1 MTLLERV
8 GRGPGSVV
16 YRALHHGKSCA
27 VKLPSERPVPEGA
40 DKRHSFERDVLA
52 LARLRRFGLPHVL
65 QLGATDQT
73 TYAVLAE
80 PQGEPLAAVLRNG
93 RSRAELLLL
102 MRKLVSAVQQLHAA
116 GFVHDNLSLQTIQVC
131 GPQQDVMLAD
141 RGTINR
147 PMPFDP
153 RAELR
158 TLALILHTCIA
169 SLPPADP
176 AVPLLTPRL
185 DELAH
190 AERDDCTEL
199 LTELDALTH
208 TKQKR
213 NSRYPQP
220 TVDALDLSTQAFGA
234 RSELMQLMWARKR
247 AAAQRGGLV
256 EVVGAAGSGKS
267 RLLQVF
273 AQEVSQECQV
283 LTVRCRD
290 SDWAPFSALKRL
302 LEGHLA
308 SMAQLHPEHRRALDQ
323 ALRNAAGPMA
333 AAIGLLSPRLS
344 ELFRDT
350 RVEMAEG
357 DVQRIFVESLADF
370 LTKYLESSAMSVVV
384 IDDIHWLDA
393 SSRMVLSRVAARVC
407 GSGHMFVCGAR
418 DDADSGERLLRFR
431 EALPPARVETI
442 KLGALTREDIARVIA
457 DYLGLDKDND
467 PTPELV
473 AQLAQL
479 SDGTPLCLLELLRL
493 MIERGD
499 LRPNQDNWRLNIA
512 SVRRMKLPRFSREL
526 IERRLH
532 ALPDNTLN
540 VLRAAA
546 IMRGHIDEA
555 LLAIVTSSSH
565 EQVQNALSS
574 AIEAKLL
581 LRSKRG
587 VYGFIHDSVWEGLL
601 RDLPRAE
608 QRDLHQRVVEA
619 LYQEGG
625 QGAQYEYQLAQHH
638 IGGQITREPQR
649 ACEAIYRAA
658 MRAFEAGD
666 DALAVSFFRATQAAA
681 RLSKLSLDREFY
693 VRLAESSLR
702 LGATR
707 QSLFY
712 FRRALE
718 RSVEDHQRAHVLGR
732 VAWIH
737 HFDSNAQECLR
748 TLRLALGE
756 LGRELPGDDPMGLM
770 LSALGATVRRE
781 RFAVASSPSA
791 QRAETLCTLY
801 IECTRVEV
809 ESGHPVRGLAAVAQ
823 LALVSRECAP
833 SRTAVHAELL
843 VALMLSTLGME
854 TFWRDRLARAQTMAR
869 ELGDPVAQTLCHQFQ
884 YMIAGWRGDITECEQ
899 QALECVVERGHF
911 MELSELCNVCYGMYA
926 IEQLRG
932 RPEAAWAWLERA
944 IERVCTLGQAAAA
957 FAIIE
962 VAAQLTLKSLG
973 REKQGQLL
981 KQRLVSVRRAP
992 LQKNGFFHLVAFQ
1005 SRVQALTESGDLGAD
1020 FEAAV
1025 AEFERMGL
1033 SSRRVH
1039 LVVLPYY
1046 VHVAHARVGQ
1056 CLRAAPARWPA
1067 MLPKLK
1073 SALRDLEAG
1082 ERVTL
1087 ISAHVRVVR
1096 AALHFFRNQHA
1107 EAEACLAEAET
1118 LAQEQRCLWVSF
1130 AAARLRAHMYRF
1142 HGNEQAALDQARIA
1156 ALWAEQSG
1164 QFSRL
1169 LRIREEF
1176 ASARPPRPMQAGG
1189 SGGPRARS
1197 SLTALV
1203 HMGQANSRER
1213 RPERQAH
1220 LILGEVLD
1228 TLKAERALLFMRELP
1243 DNSLRLR
1250 AARNASGVLDGDA
1263 TYDTDIVHRVFA
1275 TEQTKICKAVW
1286 ATDATAHVE
1295 RPCIV
1300 APLVLREQAVGVL
1313 YLDRSE
1319 AAGDFSAEDATLL
1332 QELAN
1337 QVPVAI
1343 ELASALRAREELES
1357 HLEGTQKMDAVGRL
1371 VGGVAHDFNNVLT
1384 AIQLAA
1390 DSLVQTAS
1398 SAAQRS
1404 DLRDIVSSAGRGAEL
1419 AQQLLAFARSGG
1431 AQLQPIDLGD
1441 LLRKLHPALL
1451 RLTALDVEL
1460 DLQVELTP
1468 CVVLAN
1474 PQELERAL
1482 MNLCRNANDAMPT
1495 GGRLQVSLRPLPAS
1509 GRASCRRQLRED
1521 RSYVELSVSDTGIG
1535 ISEEVR
1541 AHLFEPFFTTKA
1553 RGYGTGLGLS
1563 NVYAIVQQC
1572 DGQIDVSSELGMGTT
1587 FRIYLPLA
1595 PEGRA
1600 DSRSEHEAELVWPPS

>member
-80 PQGEPLAAVLRNG
+80 LQGEPLAACLRNG

-102 MRKLVSAVQQLHAA
+102 MRKLVAAVQQLHAA

-190 AERDDCTEL
+190 GERDDCTEL
-199 LTELDALTH
+199 LAELDALTH
-208 TKQKR
+208 TKQR
-213 NSRYPQP
+213 RSSRYPQP
-220 TVDALDLSTQAFGA
+220 SVDTLDLTTTAFGA
-234 RSELMQLMWARKR
+234 RSELMQLFWARKR

-273 AQEVSQECQV
+273 AQDVSQECQV
-283 LTVRCRD
+283 LAVRCRD

-308 SMAQLHPEHRRALDQ
+308 SMAQLSAEHRRALEG
-323 ALRNAAGPMA
+323 ALRHAAGPMG

-344 ELFRDT
+344 ELFREARID
-350 RVEMAEG
+350 MADG
-357 DVQRIFVESLADF
+357 DVQRIFIESLADF

-384 IDDIHWLDA
+384 IDDVHWLDA

-418 DDADSGERLLRFR
+418 DDAESGERLLRFR
-431 EALPPARVETI
+431 EALPPARVESI
-442 KLGALTREDIARVIA
+442 KLGPLTREDSARVIA
-457 DYLGLDKDND
+457 DYLGLDKENA

-473 AQLAQL
+473 AQLTQL

-499 LRPNQDNWRLNIA
+499 LRPQQDTWRLNIA

-532 ALPDNTLN
+532 ELPENTLS

-546 IMRGHIDEA
+546 ITRGHIDEA

-565 EQVQNALSS
+565 EQVHNALAS
-574 AIEAKLL
+574 ALEGKLL

-587 VYGFIHDSVWEGLL
+587 VYAFIHDSVWEGLL

-608 QRDLHQRVVEA
+608 QRALHERVVEA

-625 QGAQYEYQLAQHH
+625 HGAQYEYQLAQHH
-638 IGGQITREPQR
+638 VDGQLTRQPAL
-649 ACEAIYRAA
+649 ACEAIRRAA

-666 DALAVSFFRATQAAA
+666 DALAVSFFKATQVAA
-681 RLSKLSLDREFY
+681 RLSKLTLDREFY

-712 FRRALE
+712 FRRALD

-737 HFDSNAQECLR
+737 HFESNAQECLR
-748 TLRLALGE
+748 TLRLALAE
-756 LGRELPGDDPMGLM
+756 LGRELPGDDPMGLV
-770 LSALGATVRRE
+770 LSALSASVRRE

-791 QRAETLCTLY
+791 LRAETLCNLY

-833 SRTAVHAELL
+833 SRTAVHADLL

-854 TFWRDRLARAQTMAR
+854 TFWRERLARAQTMAR

-884 YMIAGWRGDITECEQ
+884 YMIAGWRGDISECEQ

-973 REKQGQLL
+973 REKQSQLL
-981 KQRLVSVRRAP
+981 KQRLAGVRRAP

-1073 SALRDLEAG
+1073 RALHDLEAG

-1130 AAARLRAHMYRF
+1130 AAARLRAHMCRF

-1176 ASARPPRPMQAGG
+1176 ATASKPRPTQLKDAL
-1189 SGGPRARS
+1189 RART
-1197 SLTALV
+1197 SLAALV
-1203 HMGQANSRER
+1203 EMGHADSREL

-1228 TLKAERALLFMRELP
+1228 ALKAERALLFMRELP
-1243 DNSLRLR
+1243 DNTLRLR
-1250 AARNASGVLDGDA
+1250 AARNASGALDGDA
-1263 TYDTDIVHRVFA
+1263 TYDMDIVHRVFA
-1275 TEQTKICKAVW
+1275 TEQTKICRAIW
-1286 ATDATAHVE
+1286 ATDARAHVE

-1300 APLVLREQAVGVL
+1300 APLVLREHAVGVL
-1313 YLDRSE
+1313 YLDRNVT
-1319 AAGDFSAEDATLL
+1319 AGDFTEEDATLM
-1332 QELAN
+1332 QDLAN

-1343 ELASALRAREELES
+1343 ELASALRARDELES
-1357 HLEGTQKMDAVGRL
+1357 HLVGSQKMDAVGRL

-1384 AIQLAA
+1384 AIQHAA
-1390 DSLVQTAS
+1390 SNLVQTAS

-1404 DLRDIVSSAGRGAEL
+1404 DLNDIVSSADRGAEL
-1419 AQQLLAFARSGG
+1419 AQQLLAFARGAE

-1441 LLRKLHPALL
+1441 FLRKLHPALL

-1460 DLQVELTP
+1460 ALQVAITP

-1474 PQELERAL
+1474 PLGLERAL
-1482 MNLCRNANDAMPT
+1482 INLCRNANDAMPT
-1495 GGRLQVSLRPLPAS
+1495 GGRLQVCLRALVTNGHSAC
-1509 GRASCRRQLRED
+1509 RAKLRED

-1563 NVYAIVQQC
+1563 NVYATVQQC
-1572 DGQIDVSSELGMGTT
+1572 DGQIDVSSEVGVGTT

-1595 PEGRA
+1595 PE
-1600 DSRSEHEAELVWPPS
+1600 STH